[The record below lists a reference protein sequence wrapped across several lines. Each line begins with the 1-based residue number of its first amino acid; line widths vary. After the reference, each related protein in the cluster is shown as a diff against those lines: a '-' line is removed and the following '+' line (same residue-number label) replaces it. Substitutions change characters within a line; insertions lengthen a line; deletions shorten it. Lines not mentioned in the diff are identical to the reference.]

1 MTRELLEQYSD
12 IVAEIEELKAK
23 SQSTWVNVVQ
33 ASSKSIPYAKHTVFT
48 GGTKTTSIHIPRI
61 QELEKQKAE
70 ILHFVNTRPTS
81 KQRRILTHRILEG
94 KRWDEVAAKMGYR
107 YSQASLEKTYQRIFK
122 K

>member
-1 MTRELLEQYSD
+1 MIRELLEQYSD

-23 SQSTWVNVVQ
+23 SQSTWIDSVQ

-48 GGTKTTSIHIPRI
+48 GGTNTTSIHIPRI
-61 QELEKQKAE
+61 QELEKQKAA

-107 YSQASLEKTYQRIFK
+107 YSQASLKISYYRIFK